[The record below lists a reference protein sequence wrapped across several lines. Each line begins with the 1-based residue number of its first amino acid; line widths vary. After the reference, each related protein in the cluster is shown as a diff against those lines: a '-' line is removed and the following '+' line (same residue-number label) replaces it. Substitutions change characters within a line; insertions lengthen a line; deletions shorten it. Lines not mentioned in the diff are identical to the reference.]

1 MRLIPEGQEDTLNS
15 LTGSPLEINK
25 AKAKELLDKAR
36 ELLTKPMEASELS
49 DALEQHYVE
58 SNEHY
63 TSAQL
68 IGVVKKL
75 YAELNPEPEVVEPV
89 EEPIEEIVTTE

>member
-49 DALEQHYVE
+49 DALEQHYVA

-68 IGVVKKL
+68 IGVVKEL
-75 YAELNPEPEVVEPV
+75 YAELNPAPAEL
-89 EEPIEEIVTTE
+89 EEEELIA

>member
-49 DALEQHYVE
+49 DALEQHYVA

-68 IGVVKKL
+68 LNVVREL
-75 YAELNPEPEVVEPV
+75 HAELNPAPVVEEVTP
-89 EEPIEEIVTTE
+89 EPDEIVAK

>member
-1 MRLIPEGQEDTLNS
+1 MRLIPEGQDDTLNS
-15 LTGSPLEINK
+15 NK
-25 AKAKELLDKAR
+25 GNPRVIDEAKAKELLDKAR

-49 DALEQHYVE
+49 DALEQHYVA

-68 IGVVKKL
+68 IGVVKEL

-89 EEPIEEIVTTE
+89 EEPIEEIVTPK